1 VISRRQ
7 IVLAC
12 GALAVPGGTARAADE
27 DALGALERRQGGRL
41 GVFAV
46 DAGSGRTLAHR
57 ADERFMLFS
66 TFKGVLAAAVLAD
79 VDAGTEAFDA
89 RVSYTAADLLPA
101 SPVTRAHLDEGSL
114 TVEAL
119 CRAIMHRSDNA
130 AANLL
135 LARHGGPER
144 LTAFV
149 RGLGDAVTRFDR
161 YETAAGTPSGIR
173 DTTTPRAIVSI
184 VRALLLGDVLSAP
197 SRATL
202 EAWMAGNEV
211 GRSRL
216 RAAFPADWAAG
227 DRTGTGNGYCNDYA
241 LARRPGKP
249 PLLVSAYYEAPG
261 LTLARQEAVLRQVS
275 DIIVAWQM

>member
-1 VISRRQ
+1 MSRRQ
-7 IVLAC
+7 IILAS
-12 GALAVPGGTARAADE
+12 GALAVSAGTVRAADE
-27 DALGALERRQGGRL
+27 DALGALERQQGGRL

-46 DAGSGRTLAHR
+46 DAGSSRTLAHR

-79 VDAGTEAFDA
+79 VEAGAQAFDT
-89 RVSYTAADLLPA
+89 RVPYTAVDLLPA

-119 CRAIMHRSDNA
+119 CLAIMHQSDNA

-135 LARHGGPER
+135 LARFGGPER
-144 LTAFV
+144 LTNFV
-149 RGLGDAVTRFDR
+149 RGLGDTVTRFDR
-161 YETAAGTPSGIR
+161 YETAAGTPSSVL
-173 DTTTPRAIVSI
+173 DTTTPRAIVST
-184 VRALLLGDVLSAP
+184 VSALLLGDVLSAP

-241 LARRPGKP
+241 FVRRPGRL
-249 PLLVSAYYEAPG
+249 PLLMSAYYEAPG
-261 LTLARQEAVLRQVS
+261 LTLARQKSVLRQVGA
-275 DIIVAWQM
+275 IIVAWQA